1 MVKSFGTLPNGA
13 EASVYTISSGAL
25 EARITDFGATLVSL
39 MVPDRDGNLADV
51 VLGFD
56 QAADYAASD
65 AYFGATVGRG
75 ANRIRGGRFPLNGRE
90 IRLAQ
95 NDGENNL
102 HSGPDGFHLRLWKLL
117 RIDESSV
124 TFRLDSP
131 NADQGYPG
139 NVKLEVSYRLEKGN
153 QLVIAYRGVSD
164 QDTVLNLT
172 NHSYFNLAGHE
183 KPERAMEQTLMLP
196 ARCFTVADSASI
208 PTGEM
213 RCVAGTPMD
222 FRQATA
228 LGARIGEDYEC
239 LKLQKGYD
247 HNYEVFCAP
256 CAVLTDPESGRTM
269 SVFTDCPGIQ
279 VYTAN
284 YTDTVGKNGAKYPPR
299 CGVALETQF
308 YPDSVNHPEWAQPFV
323 KAGQVYHSVTRYCFK

>member
-1 MVKSFGTLPNGA
+1 MAKSFGMLPNGS
-13 EASVYTISSGAL
+13 EASIYTISNGAL

-65 AYFGATVGRG
+65 ACFGATIGRG
-75 ANRIRGGRFPLNGRE
+75 ANRIRGGRFSLNGKE
-90 IRLAQ
+90 VCLAQ

-124 TFRLDSP
+124 TFGLHSP
-131 NADQGYPG
+131 NGDQGFPG
-139 NVKLEVSYRLEKGN
+139 NARLEVTYRLEKGN
-153 QLVIAYRGVSD
+153 QLVIEYRGQSD
-164 QDTVLNLT
+164 KDTVLNMT
-172 NHSYFNLAGHE
+172 NHSYFNLAGHD
-183 KPERAMEQTLMLP
+183 KPEKAMEQTLILP
-196 ARCFTVADSASI
+196 ARYFTVADDASI

-213 RCVAGTPMD
+213 RSVAGTPMD
-222 FRQATA
+222 FRQPTA
-228 LGARIGEDYEC
+228 LGARIEEDYEC

-247 HNYEVFCAP
+247 HNFEAFCSP

-269 SVFTDCPGIQ
+269 SVSTDCPGIQ
-279 VYTAN
+279 LYSAN
-284 YTDTVGKNGAKYPPR
+284 YTDTVGKNGVKYPPR

-323 KAGQVYHSVTRYCFK
+323 KANQLYRSVTRYRFK